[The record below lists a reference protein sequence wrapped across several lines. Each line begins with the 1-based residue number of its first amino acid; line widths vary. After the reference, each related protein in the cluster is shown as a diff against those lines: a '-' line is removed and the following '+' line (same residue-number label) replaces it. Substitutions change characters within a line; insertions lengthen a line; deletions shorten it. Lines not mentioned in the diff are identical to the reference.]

1 MAERV
6 GVRVVVELLLLL
18 LVVLVRL
25 VVVLD
30 LVHVV
35 GMMRILR
42 TKCDIV
48 DQL

>member
-6 GVRVVVELLLLL
+6 GVRVVVELLL

>member
-6 GVRVVVELLLLL
+6 GVRVVVELLLL